1 MKKVVMMLV
10 MLFTMS
16 VYSFADN
23 NEATKINNVE
33 KYELKINHKKLA
45 CVLDLNED
53 QMESM
58 DWILSDFEN
67 NMLYLASIDDDESR
81 NKILL
86 NVINNNVKYMNFILN
101 EKQYKKYLVLLN
113 TTLNNRNIVVKDE
126 KKGK

>member
-1 MKKVVMMLV
+1 MMLV

-113 TTLNNRNIVVKDE
+113 TTLNNRNIVVKNE

>member
-1 MKKVVMMLV
+1 MMLV

>member
-1 MKKVVMMLV
+1 MMLV
-10 MLFTMS
+10 MLFTMN
-16 VYSFADN
+16 VYSFAYN

-33 KYELKINHKKLA
+33 KYDLKINHKKLA

-101 EKQYKKYLVLLN
+101 EKQYKKYIVLLN

>member
-1 MKKVVMMLV
+1 

>member
-1 MKKVVMMLV
+1 MMLV

-126 KKGK
+126 KKGE